1 MNWTDRGFET
11 GKSAQDFTAALGR
24 LSATPLRLGHLLSTA
39 AEPMLSNK
47 PAGKWSVKE
56 QVGHLL
62 VMESLWIAR
71 LDDLVLG
78 RAVLRPWNGT
88 NADTDAAGFN
98 NQQADSIL
106 SAFTSIRSAMVAY
119 LHELESRCLAYSAWH
134 ERLQCRF
141 SLADHACFVAD
152 HDDHHLEAITQLVG
166 FSTDSPATR
175 PLL

>member
-1 MNWTDRGFET
+1 MNWTDRRFET

-24 LSATPLRLGHLLSTA
+24 LSVTPLRLSHLLGTA
-39 AEPMLSNK
+39 AEPMVSYK

-71 LDDLVLG
+71 LDDFVLG
-78 RAVLRPWNGT
+78 KAVLRPWNGT

-106 SAFTSIRSAMVAY
+106 SAFASIRSAMVAY
-119 LHELESRCLAYSAWH
+119 LCELESRCLEYSAWH

-141 SLADHACFVAD
+141 SLADHVCFVAD
-152 HDDHHLEAITQLVG
+152 HDDHHLKAITQLVG
-166 FSTDSPATR
+166 FDPGSPSTTPA
-175 PLL
+175 L